1 MVALGG
7 IFQAPT
13 QGYGPDNGHAGLE
26 DPAMAL
32 LEAADPRLR
41 RVSGTLL
48 LGDEPVTGVVV
59 HRTDESV
66 SWTSYRDGLRH
77 GREISRYSDGA
88 FKMDRRWKD
97 GYRDGLTRAWWPDG
111 TLMEWSTYKDDLLE
125 GESRRWFSDGQLAR
139 AFTYVKGRE
148 DGAQQMWYEDGTL
161 RANYVVVEGRRYG
174 SNGTKGCTSEVADN
188 D

>member
-13 QGYGPDNGHAGLE
+13 LGQSAEAGYEGLE

-32 LEAADPRLR
+32 LDATDPRLR
-41 RVSGTLL
+41 RVSGKLL
-48 LGDEPVTGVVV
+48 LDAEPVTGIIV

-66 SWTSYRDGLRH
+66 SWTPYRDGLRH
-77 GREISRYSDGA
+77 GREISRYTDGG
-88 FKMDRRWKD
+88 FKVDRRWNE

-111 TLMEWSTYKDDLLE
+111 TLKEASTYERDLLE
-125 GESRRWFSDGQLAR
+125 GESRRWFSDGQLASD
-139 AFTYVKGRE
+139 FTYVGGQE

-161 RANYVVVEGRRYG
+161 RANYVVVDGRRYG

-188 D
+188 E